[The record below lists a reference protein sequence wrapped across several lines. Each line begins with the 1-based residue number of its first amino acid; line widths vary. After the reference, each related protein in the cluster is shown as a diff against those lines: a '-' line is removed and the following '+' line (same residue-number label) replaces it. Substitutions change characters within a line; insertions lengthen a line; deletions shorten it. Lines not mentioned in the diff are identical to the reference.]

1 MKRLTLAMVAA
12 ALGSTSVYA
21 LEKPYVGIDYQM
33 GTFEAAGGIEA
44 EPSAIRLRGG
54 TEINPYLAV
63 EAQVGF
69 GADSDKLAK
78 QGVVFDVKMDSF
90 YALFVRP
97 QISLGSVASIYG
109 LVGASYVD
117 LSANSNNAVIASDD
131 GFRHDTAFGAG
142 LDFKVYK
149 NVRLSVDYIEYL
161 SEYSAISGGVRISL
175 P

>member
-12 ALGSTSVYA
+12 ALGSSSVFA

-33 GTFEAAGGIEA
+33 GTFEAAAGLEA
-44 EPSAIRLRGG
+44 EPSALRLRAG
-54 TEINPYLAV
+54 TEVNPYLAV
-63 EAQVGF
+63 EAQAGF
-69 GADSDKLAK
+69 GADSDTLAK
-78 QGVVFDVKMDSF
+78 PGVTFDVKVDSF

-117 LSANSNNAVIASDD
+117 LSAHSNNVAIASDD

-142 LDFKVYK
+142 LDFKIYK

-161 SEYSAISGGVRISL
+161 SEYSAVSGGVRISL